1 MTFSRKG
8 YLHERKEEK
17 KNLVGKYSNKER
29 KKNVFSRGGVYL
41 TQRLDKYY
49 YSGYKC
55 LL

>member
-29 KKNVFSRGGVYL
+29 KKCI
-41 TQRLDKYY
+41 Q
-49 YSGYKC
+49 
-55 LL
+55 